1 MKIFKKVFFIAL
13 LCCLS
18 FSANAGIFRG
28 GKGSS
33 GVLKK
38 LLEYV
43 KKDMTANVSE
53 QLEQIRRWQQQLEQW
68 RKELAQKVGLGDLE
82 LKQTYEEWQNI
93 YRNAQSI
100 YNDIEQMNLK
110 NVLDYK
116 KFANLLLETKSYSD
130 NPRGWEKTDAQMKD
144 WKDKIDK
151 MTENTAKAKD
161 KFTGQL
167 LDITSDK
174 SSQKRR
180 DKSVN
185 NAKSGGATDKQI
197 QQKILNA
204 LASLEQLTI
213 EQNEILASKELVAEQ
228 VKEVEKQSEEQKRQA
243 EAKKFKEAEDEGAVE
258 VDKHLNK
265 FGSEGKKIGF
275 Y

>member
-1 MKIFKKVFFIAL
+1 MKQIRKLVFIML
-13 LCCLS
+13 LFGLS
-18 FSANAGIFRG
+18 ISAVAGIFG
-28 GKGSS
+28 GKGGS
-33 GVLKK
+33 GKILKQI
-38 LLEYV
+38 LEYV

-53 QLEQIRRWQQQLEQW
+53 QLEQISRWQQQIEQW
-68 RKELAQKVGLGDLE
+68 QKELAQKVGLGDLE

-93 YRNAQSI
+93 YKNAQSI
-100 YNDIEQMNLK
+100 YNDIEQMNFK

-130 NPRGWEKTDAQMKD
+130 DPRGWEKTEEQMKD
-144 WKDKIDK
+144 WKQKIDK
-151 MTENTAKAKD
+151 MSENTAKAKD

-167 LDITSDK
+167 LGITNDK
-174 SSQKRR
+174 TSQERR
-180 DKSVN
+180 DKAVN

-228 VKEVEKQSEEQKRQA
+228 VKEVEKQSAEQHRQA
-243 EAKKFKEAEDEGAVE
+243 EAKKFSDAEKAGSKE
-258 VDKHLNK
+258 VDDNLKK
-265 FGSEGKKIGF
+265 FGSQGKKIG
-275 Y
+275 YY